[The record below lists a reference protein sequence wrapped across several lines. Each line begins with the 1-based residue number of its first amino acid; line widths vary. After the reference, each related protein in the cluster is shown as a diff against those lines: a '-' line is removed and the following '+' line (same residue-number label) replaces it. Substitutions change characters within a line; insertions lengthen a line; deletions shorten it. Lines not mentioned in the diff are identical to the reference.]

1 MGGPGWLA
9 MILPDFYINR
19 GLQRFADVFEGD
31 FRWSH
36 RTSKE
41 QELTTTLQDT
51 NIFHLG
57 KRKIIFK
64 NRLGMGYVSSLEG
77 NLWIPLDLNRNFPR
91 KCSKIDTMAMADF
104 EWSDRQFKSSCKNQ
118 EKMSEQLER
127 ISSTLEAEAIDSG
140 SGGSSS
146 DSAAAVPAGTTW
158 VAHNSRKNPCG
169 VQWSNQL
176 DWENKMS
183 KHRWEP
189 QKLPQVESC
198 FKCQDSSE

>member
-1 MGGPGWLA
+1 
-9 MILPDFYINR
+9 
-19 GLQRFADVFEGD
+19 
-31 FRWSH
+31 
-36 RTSKE
+36 
-41 QELTTTLQDT
+41 
-51 NIFHLG
+51 
-57 KRKIIFK
+57 
-64 NRLGMGYVSSLEG
+64 
-77 NLWIPLDLNRNFPR
+77 
-91 KCSKIDTMAMADF
+91 MAMADF

-183 KHRWEP
+183 KHR
-189 QKLPQVESC
+189 
-198 FKCQDSSE
+198 